1 LRFGFRLH
9 WLDELLCVS
18 YFVLIRSRLHLLV
31 SCFFIVDLLYI
42 FLHQFVLTV
51 FWSVLIDMWL
61 VKLLISNSMYTEYNS
76 LNIWTG
82 NLRHCL
88 NKQLSLSAYHITI

>member
-31 SCFFIVDLLYI
+31 SCFL
-42 FLHQFVLTV
+42 
-51 FWSVLIDMWL
+51 
-61 VKLLISNSMYTEYNS
+61 
-76 LNIWTG
+76 
-82 NLRHCL
+82 
-88 NKQLSLSAYHITI
+88 

>member
-9 WLDELLCVS
+9 WFDELLCVS

-42 FLHQFVLTV
+42 LLHQFGLTV
-51 FWSVLIDMWL
+51 FFICSYCYVISQTIDFKFN
-61 VKLLISNSMYTEYNS
+61 VYRVQQFED
-76 LNIWTG
+76 LNW
-82 NLRHCL
+82 
-88 NKQLSLSAYHITI
+88 